1 MLNTRAQLDTKL
13 LLEEQLASSEVK
25 LADLER
31 EHLKTMRSNEE
42 MRGRL
47 QVELDTKV
55 LEARALTI
63 AKGQL
68 EEQITSSEVKL
79 KREKEA

>member
-42 MRGRL
+42 MRCRL
-47 QVELDTKV
+47 QGELDTKV